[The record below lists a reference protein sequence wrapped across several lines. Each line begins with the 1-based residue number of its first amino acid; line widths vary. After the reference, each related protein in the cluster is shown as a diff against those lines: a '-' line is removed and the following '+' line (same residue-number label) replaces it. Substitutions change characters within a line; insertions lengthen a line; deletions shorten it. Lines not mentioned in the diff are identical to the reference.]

1 MRFPFKKK
9 QAVELAQA
17 GTIING
23 EMKMF
28 AVGDKKIA
36 VARVGDDYYAFD
48 DTCTHMQCPLSKGF
62 LRDLAVVCP
71 CHVSE
76 FDISSG
82 KVLKGPATKPV
93 ASYDVQIEAGSIRVL
108 A

>member
-9 QAVELAQA
+9 QAVEVAQA
-17 GTIING
+17 GTITSG

-36 VARVGDDYYAFD
+36 VARVGDAYYAFD
-48 DTCTHMQCPLSKGF
+48 DTCTHMRCPLSKGF
-62 LRDLAVVCP
+62 LRDLTVVCP

-82 KVLKGPATKPV
+82 KVLKGPAKKPV
-93 ASYDVQIEAGSIRVL
+93 GSYEVQVEANSIRVL
-108 A
+108 V